1 MRHRRKAASAT
12 VIAILLSACS
22 AVKQPPAPPDRII
35 ATTSGEAVL
44 RSRELN
50 QQGPVAVPAPPEKM
64 LAALS
69 AAYADLG
76 IDVKVWDPPRG
87 EVGNKNFTKMYRM
100 GGQPLSDYLGCGV
113 TTTGEAAN
121 NYRLTLS
128 LVSQVVPEARGSAV
142 LTTLTGFAE
151 DLASSK
157 GTISCSTRGT
167 LEAKLL
173 QIALTHLPTS

>member
-1 MRHRRKAASAT
+1 MRHWTEAARAPL
-12 VIAILLSACS
+12 VAILLGGCS
-22 AVKQPPAPPDRII
+22 AATNPARLPDRVI
-35 ATTSGEAVL
+35 ATSADDAVV

-50 QQGPVAVPAPPEKM
+50 QQGPVPVAASPEKM
-64 LAALS
+64 LAALN

-76 IDVKVWDPPRG
+76 IEVKVWDPPHG
-87 EVGNKNFTKMYRM
+87 EVGNRNFTKMYRM
-100 GGQPLSDYLGCGV
+100 GGAPLSDYLGCGV

-128 LVSQVVPEARGSAV
+128 LVSQVSSDVGGSTV
-142 LTTLTGFAE
+142 LTTLTGYAE

-167 LEAKLL
+167 LEGKVL
-173 QIALTHLPTS
+173 QLAMRHLAS